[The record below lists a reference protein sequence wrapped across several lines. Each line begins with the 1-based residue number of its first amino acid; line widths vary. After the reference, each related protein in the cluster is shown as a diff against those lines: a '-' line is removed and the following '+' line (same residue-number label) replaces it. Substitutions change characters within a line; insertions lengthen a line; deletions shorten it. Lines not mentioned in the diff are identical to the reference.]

1 MAAGGEARIGP
12 NAILQLVP
20 VLDEGLGV
28 EGRKALCRAAGIVEL
43 PDGNAMVDEAPVA
56 RLHQALRREAPD
68 LAPELSR
75 QAGLATGD
83 YVLANRIPGLAKV
96 LLRLLPA
103 RFAAPLLARA
113 IEKHAWTFAG
123 SGTFRVA
130 SMNPMVFEI
139 VDNPVV
145 HGEQATEPVCEWHA
159 AVFERLFRRLVADD
173 YRATETQC
181 AAAGDDCCRF
191 EISRNNAVN
200 RRHPSGGTGGLS
212 KPPESRA

>member
-1 MAAGGEARIGP
+1 MIAGGEARIGP

-20 VLDEGLGV
+20 VLDDGLGV
-28 EGRKALCRAAGIVEL
+28 ESRKALCRAADIVEL

-68 LAPELSR
+68 LAPELAR
-75 QAGLATGD
+75 LAGIATGD
-83 YVLANRIPGLAKV
+83 YVLANRIPGFAKG

-123 SGTFRVA
+123 SGTFRIA
-130 SMNPMVFEI
+130 SMNPMIFEI
-139 VDNPVV
+139 TDNPVV
-145 HGEQATEPVCEWHA
+145 SGEQAAEPVCEWHA

-173 YRATETQC
+173 YRATETDC
-181 AAAGDDCCRF
+181 AAAGGDCCRF
-191 EISRNNAVN
+191 DI
-200 RRHPSGGTGGLS
+200 RRGTRGRQR
-212 KPPESRA
+212 E